1 MTHFLKTE
9 WDYNSKTLVEVF
21 DELPLWSAPFGLKLL
36 DGINYQRGMQV
47 VDIGFGAGFPLIEI
61 AMRLGKDSKVYGIDP
76 WEAAIHRAEK
86 KIDFYGVKNIEI
98 IQGVAGNIPLN
109 EHSIDLIVSNN
120 GLNNV
125 ADLDEALSECS
136 RIMKT
141 GGQFIQTMNLN
152 DTMVEFY
159 SVMEKVLSRLKL
171 DSCLDSMRK
180 QIYKKRKP
188 LSQYLELIESHGFS
202 VKSVTHDRFEYKFV
216 DGTAM
221 LNHYFIRLAFIGS
234 WKDILPSERQ
244 SEIFEKIENEL
255 NSKSRTDGI
264 MKLSVPY
271 VVIDCKK
278 Q

>member
-1 MTHFLKTE
+1 MTHYLKTE

-159 SVMEKVLSRLKL
+159 SVMEKVLA
-171 DSCLDSMRK
+171 
-180 QIYKKRKP
+180 
-188 LSQYLELIESHGFS
+188 
-202 VKSVTHDRFEYKFV
+202 V
-216 DGTAM
+216 
-221 LNHYFIRLAFIGS
+221 
-234 WKDILPSERQ
+234 
-244 SEIFEKIENEL
+244 
-255 NSKSRTDGI
+255 
-264 MKLSVPY
+264 
-271 VVIDCKK
+271 
-278 Q
+278 